1 MLIFKVAIREVFN
14 QYGRITGIFYPHNAT
29 WAYITYNSYR
39 EAERAIREL
48 NDRRPLYLKVTL
60 AKEKSVIKE
69 EELQRSPVSE
79 ASGGRSRAKDA
90 TAEPSVS
97 THNDTKQYNQY

>member
-1 MLIFKVAIREVFN
+1 MLIFKVAIKEVFN
-14 QYGRITGIFYPHNAT
+14 QYGRITGIFYPPKAS

-60 AKEKSVIKE
+60 AKRKSVIKE

-79 ASGGRSRAKDA
+79 TSGGTTKDV
-90 TAEPSVS
+90 TAEPSMS
-97 THNDTKQYNQY
+97 TYNDTK